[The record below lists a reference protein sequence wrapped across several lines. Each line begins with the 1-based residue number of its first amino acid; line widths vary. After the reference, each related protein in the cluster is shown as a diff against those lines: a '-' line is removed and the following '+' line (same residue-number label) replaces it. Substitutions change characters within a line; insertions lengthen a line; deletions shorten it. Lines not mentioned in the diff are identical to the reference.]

1 MRTTGVMA
9 GAAIAV
15 AALFPAQAFAA
26 EEHGL
31 PGASMSLWWALPFAG
46 LLLSIATGPLLFHH
60 VWEHHYGKITA
71 LWSALVVVPLVAADG
86 ALAGLY
92 MDRNTAQR
100 FHGAIT
106 CIEVSYGKAKCQG
119 RPPARAG

>member
-71 LWSALVVVPLVAADG
+71 LWSALVVVPLVAAVG
-86 ALAGLY
+86 GPAAAEAVGQTGLNPY
-92 MDRNTAQR
+92 MSLIILL
-100 FHGAIT
+100 F
-106 CIEVSYGKAKCQG
+106 
-119 RPPARAG
+119 ARVTN